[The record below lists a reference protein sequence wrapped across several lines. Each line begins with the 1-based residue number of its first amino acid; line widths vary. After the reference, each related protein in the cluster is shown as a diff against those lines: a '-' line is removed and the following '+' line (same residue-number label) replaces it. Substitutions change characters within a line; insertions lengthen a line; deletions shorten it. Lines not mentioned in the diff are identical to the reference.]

1 MTPEEELKRLNK
13 LIRQYETVYRTTPDA
28 DQRERVERQLKDL
41 QSYRQKILAVNV
53 IDRREMEE
61 AGDGGDEFAES
72 PVLRRLSAENAIAPA
87 GRGVLSFASK
97 DAAMTSA
104 QKEMFQL
111 SLYAHYFQ
119 REYLPFLTEKQ
130 LKLDFKFS
138 MDRDGFYNNFQ
149 ALQRKID
156 NYREE
161 NSRLSE
167 GIVSRDMETEIRK
180 RAFKLTRLIDV
191 DAARFFRA
199 IGRFCDELEE
209 DARGDGVKCLNGGAA
224 IAFDVIEGRRV
235 LQGRNVSDA
244 LAELADFTAE
254 AVAFLNIPEMDA
266 PENERADRH

>member
-1 MTPEEELKRLNK
+1 MTREEELKRLNR
-13 LIRQYETVYRTTPDA
+13 LIRQYETVYRTTPDP

-61 AGDGGDEFAES
+61 AGDGGDELAEY
-72 PVLRRLSAENAIAPA
+72 PVLKRLSAGNVIASA

-104 QKEMFQL
+104 QKEMFHL

-138 MDRDGFYNNFQ
+138 MDRDGFYNSFQ

-180 RAFKLTRLIDV
+180 RAFKLTRLIEV

-199 IGRFCDELEE
+199 IGRFCDELGE
-209 DARGDGVKCLNGGAA
+209 DARGDGVKCLNCDAE
-224 IAFDVIEGRRV
+224 IAFDVIEGSRV
-235 LQGRNVSDA
+235 LQGGNVSEA
-244 LAELADFTAE
+244 LVELADFAAE
-254 AVAFLNIPEMDA
+254 AVAFLNIPEMDSQ
-266 PENERADRH
+266 ENERADRH